1 MAEKTKSSVMI
12 FVLAAAIIFGIALL
26 YKVSHRKDE
35 REKLDKLFHTVL
47 LKTDNIFSAESSE
60 LDGTNGVTTYRFLFH
75 GEEKDFAG
83 CFTELCGSLEND
95 FPLYDLYENGYI
107 IMYAKNKA
115 QGTYISYIH
124 GPSGR
129 AETNMYLDDYYEFE
143 NLDGIKYL
151 VIDTRHFTDDQ
162 KSSINSV
169 RDKYSF
175 RIETKNILKKE

>member
-12 FVLAAAIIFGIALL
+12 FVLAAAIIFGIVLL
-26 YKVSHRKDE
+26 YSESNRKE
-35 REKLDKLFHTVL
+35 ELEKLDKLFHTVL
-47 LKTDNIFSAESSE
+47 LKMDNIFSAESSE
-60 LDGTNGVTTYRFLFH
+60 LDETSGVVTYRFLFH

-83 CFTELCGSLEND
+83 CFTELCGSLQND
-95 FPLYDLYENGYI
+95 FPLYDLFENGYI
-107 IMYAKNKA
+107 IMYAKNKG

-124 GPSGR
+124 TRDDFGR
-129 AETNMYLDDYYEFE
+129 AETNMYLDDYHELE

-151 VIDTRHFTDDQ
+151 VIDTTRFTDDQ

-175 RIETKNILKKE
+175 SIEAKK